1 MKRSYRKRVATLREF
16 GQAIRMALALRIGG
30 GRLRR
35 VLSIEQA
42 FAGQLPALLETIS
55 GLNNRQ
61 ILIDSSHEN
70 LTKSMPIALR
80 KLRRDLN
87 ALMQEA
93 AEQRKFLTEM
103 REEQGKSLVK
113 MREEYR
119 RILDDHA
126 GSITYLLGRVEFVRR
141 ETLFEMRFGGSRDPR
156 LDSVEPKV
164 LSPDK
169 LAAARRSG
177 LRLNL
182 GCGHLPLE
190 DYLNIDQRELPRV
203 DIVAEITALP
213 FQPGEVAE
221 IFSAHVLEHFPQ
233 EQLRREVLP
242 YLKSLLRPGGLFRA
256 VVPDA
261 QAMIREHAGGRY
273 PFELLREV
281 VFGGQDY
288 EGDFH
293 YNMFT
298 PEHLTGLLHEAGF
311 EGVQVP
317 VSGRRNG
324 NCYEFE
330 IRAELMP
337 Q

>member
-1 MKRSYRKRVATLREF
+1 MKFSERMRRSYRKRVSTLREF
-16 GQAIRMALALRIGG
+16 GQTIRMALALRVGG
-30 GRLRR
+30 SRLRR

-42 FAGQLPALLETIS
+42 FAGQLPALLESIS

-70 LTKSMPIALR
+70 LTKSVPIALR

-87 ALMQEA
+87 ALMLEA
-93 AEQRKFLTEM
+93 AEQRKALTEI
-103 REEQGKSLVK
+103 REEH
-113 MREEYR
+113 R
-119 RILDDHA
+119 RILNEHA
-126 GSITYLLGRVEFVRR
+126 GSISYLLGRVEFVRR
-141 ETLFEMRFGGSRDPR
+141 ETLFEMRFGGVRDPQ

-164 LSPDK
+164 LSPER
-169 LAAARRSG
+169 LAAARQSG

-190 DYLNIDQRELPRV
+190 GYLNIDRRELPHV

-242 YLKSLLRPGGLFRA
+242 YLKSLLRPGGSFRA

-261 QAMIREHAGGRY
+261 QAMIREHSGGRY

-311 EGVQVP
+311 GSVEVP
-317 VSGRRNG
+317 ISGRRNG

-330 IRAELMP
+330 IRAELTS